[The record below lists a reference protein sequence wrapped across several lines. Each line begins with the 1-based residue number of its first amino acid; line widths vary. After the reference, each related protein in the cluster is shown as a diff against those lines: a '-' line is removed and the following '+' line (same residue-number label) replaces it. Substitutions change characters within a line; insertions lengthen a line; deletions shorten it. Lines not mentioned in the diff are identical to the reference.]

1 MSSNTTIYV
10 QPGVQI
16 NVWVS
21 AVNTVGI
28 EIGGGMADVGGA
40 YLTPEKV
47 DELIRALGLARV
59 EISKEKPQS

>member
-1 MSSNTTIYV
+1 MSSNTTIDV

-28 EIGGGMADVGGA
+28 EIGGGMADVGA

-59 EISKEKPQS
+59 ELSRARPR